1 MGVNQKMNEYSR
13 CGIYIH
19 NGILLTI
26 KKSEITPFAAT
37 WMSLEIVIL
46 REVRQVEKEKYHM
59 MSLIC
64 RI

>member
-37 WMSLEIVIL
+37 WMGLEIITLSEVSQTKTNIMIL
-46 REVRQVEKEKYHM
+46 LVRG
-59 MSLIC
+59 I
-64 RI
+64 